1 MSRVVGGEEKWD
13 DLDMYDIHQ
22 ERDTDYNYSNASCKP
37 CIFIIFDDST
47 NEEGLANRFLK
58 SYTISHFNKLE
69 PLWLSTKPGMAG
81 QDDA

>member
-1 MSRVVGGEEKWD
+1 
-13 DLDMYDIHQ
+13 MYDIHQ

-47 NEEGLANRFLK
+47 NEEGLTNRFLK

-69 PLWLSTKPGMAG
+69 PIWLRTKPGTAG
-81 QDDA
+81 QYDA